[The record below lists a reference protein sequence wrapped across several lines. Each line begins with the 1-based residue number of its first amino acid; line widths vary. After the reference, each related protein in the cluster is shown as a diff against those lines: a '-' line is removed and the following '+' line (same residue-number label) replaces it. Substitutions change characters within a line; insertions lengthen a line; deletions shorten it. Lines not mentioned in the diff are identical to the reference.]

1 MKTFSRFLA
10 IGVGGLCLLSI
21 GNAQDFGTKQA
32 IDSSDF
38 YIFTEAG
45 GQYIPS
51 IQFNDASYSE
61 SGSFSENI
69 EGVVI
74 SASGSFSA
82 QISDF
87 VVQPAIGYDFI
98 IGFGYQL
105 NQNLGIEIEVG
116 YSQTKLGSGS
126 FSYSESL
133 SGNIAVNGTS
143 IVDGT
148 LSFNGT
154 QTINGSV
161 NLTQIPVLINLAVQE
176 RSQNQ

>member
-1 MKTFSRFLA
+1 MKSFSRFLTV
-10 IGVGGLCLLSI
+10 GVGGLCLFSI
-21 GNAQDFGTKQA
+21 GKAQDFGTKQA
-32 IDSSDF
+32 IDSSDS

-116 YSQTKLGSGS
+116 YSQTKLESGS

-133 SGNIAVNGTS
+133 SGNIAVKGS
-143 IVDGT
+143 
-148 LSFNGT
+148 LS
-154 QTINGSV
+154 
-161 NLTQIPVLINLAVQE
+161 
-176 RSQNQ
+176 